1 MTTAEVR
8 PDEAG
13 ARGSSTSAQ
22 SLGYFGRPQC
32 RSPSVVVAEEA
43 EESDPALTTHPE
55 SGGCRFKR
63 GGAVTPGLIFL
74 VQAAVVVVVP
84 AVLLRVSELKG
95 LVPLVV
101 AQIVVGIAL
110 GHRCLVEWLPKFTRC
125 SLILPRYQLFGGSD
139 RSPF

>member
-22 SLGYFGRPQC
+22 SRGYFGRPQC

-84 AVLLRVSELKG
+84 AVLLRVSGLKG
-95 LVPLVV
+95 LVLRRRPDRGRHRSG
-101 AQIVVGIAL
+101 AIVIWSNGS
-110 GHRCLVEWLPKFTRC
+110 RNLPDVR
-125 SLILPRYQLFGGSD
+125 
-139 RSPF
+139 